1 MDYYS
6 ISDIRFYEPD
16 LRVLDK
22 ITDEAYE
29 ILSIYAKKFP
39 ISKSELHNFFNAAFK
54 MYVVISNNGYRSPGG
69 RSDSY
74 TLAYDELM
82 KFVLPKN
89 FCDACIEIA
98 SPMKCTGRVWIPD
111 VAQMVGKDAQK
122 LYGYKDV
129 TREKVKLIS
138 RKMQL
143 DYISVQK
150 VNRLNKVPASIWC
163 RHINELL
170 SYDELSD
177 SRYEQAEHLKHFC
190 CDNKEL
196 AVTGLDVN
204 QFNYYKTDSFCPRL
218 RNIFCASTKPEDD

>member
-1 MDYYS
+1 MDFYH
-6 ISDIRFYEPD
+6 ITDIRFYQPD
-16 LRVLDK
+16 LQVLDK
-22 ITDEAYE
+22 LTEEAYE

-39 ISKSELHNFFNAAFK
+39 ISKSELHNYFNAAFK
-54 MYVVISNNGYRSPGG
+54 MYVVISTYRCRSEGG

-74 TLAYDELM
+74 TLAYNELR

-89 FCDACIEIA
+89 FRDACIEIA
-98 SPMKCTGRVWIPD
+98 SPMKCTGRIWIPD
-111 VAQMVGKDAQK
+111 VPQMVGEDAQD

-143 DYISVQK
+143 DYITVQK
-150 VNRLNKVPASIWC
+150 ITELDKFPASVWC

-170 SYDELSD
+170 SCDKLSN

-204 QFNYYKTDSFCPRL
+204 QFNYYKTDSFCPKL
-218 RNIFCASTKPEDD
+218 RNIICASTKPEDD